1 MSWDDEFKEISKKF
15 GLPDSRIYLETLKWK
30 EFCAQLTY
38 ETYKDVYNQLEKD
51 IKNSKIIEIMK
62 NGKFGRYV
70 WKASGEAACCIHIT
84 RTLVDV
90 LLQII
95 NKTILEEEI
104 LEHKVT
110 LSNVKN
116 KLKDKSALKIIEK
129 LKILEESEEF
139 NYIRNLDNKLKHQ
152 NLVKTDY
159 VQTNLINKNNTRKGL
174 KFQSFKINYGPWE
187 TIFLGKFYTHDVE
200 VLMNPEKF
208 FFFETE
214 TNCPHPQLW
223 IAFMKNFFVWEK
235 LISS

>member
-1 MSWDDEFKEISKKF
+1 MRDWFMSWDDEFKEISKKF

-174 KFQSFKINYGPWE
+174 KFQSFKINYGPEDFKEFQEKWID
-187 TIFLGKFYTHDVE
+187 TILNIYRGK
-200 VLMNPEKF
+200 
-208 FFFETE
+208 
-214 TNCPHPQLW
+214 
-223 IAFMKNFFVWEK
+223 IAEMIEGVGNELNKYLLQHNLNK
-235 LISS
+235 